1 MSSYANQKKYHI
13 NKKIEEGDVFAML
26 SWEQY
31 IQASKELT
39 PSGLKLYMYLAKNQ
53 DGYTFYFSSKD
64 YCETFGVT
72 DKTYRNAR
80 MELFTHGYLCEGDNN
95 NVYFSSAGA
104 YKETKEKLQEELK
117 RLGEQLTIK
126 DIKSSNKLKEEMA
139 AAGLKDI
146 KDEAEY
152 KKKIKELI
160 VFAEEMLRDISD
172 SEMSG
177 LL

>member
-1 MSSYANQKKYHI
+1 
-13 NKKIEEGDVFAML
+13 
-26 SWEQY
+26 
-31 IQASKELT
+31 
-39 PSGLKLYMYLAKNQ
+39 
-53 DGYTFYFSSKD
+53 
-64 YCETFGVT
+64 
-72 DKTYRNAR
+72 

-139 AAGLKDI
+139 AAGLKGI